1 MILVVDDKLYEEPLR
16 ERIHAAVKNLIDEK
30 QQLLGVEMMHKLEKD
45 VMLQVL
51 DAKWKEHLAAMDY
64 LRQSIGLRGYA
75 QKNPKQEYKRE
86 AFEMFQQMLEEI
98 KQDTIAFLCHVKF
111 QSPEE
116 VTPLVSTKEPE
127 PSKLQMQH
135 EQAADIL
142 HPGELE
148 TSEQSNQSERA
159 TASAPKPDQV
169 IRGDK
174 KVGRNAPC
182 PCGSG
187 KKYKHC
193 CGKLS

>member
-1 MILVVDDKLYEEPLR
+1 MR
-16 ERIHAAVKNLIDEK
+16 ERIHASVKSLLDEK
-30 QQLLGVEMMHKLEKD
+30 LQLLGSEMMHKLEKD

-51 DAKWKEHLAAMDY
+51 DSKWKEHLAAMDY

-98 KQDTIAFLCHVKF
+98 KQDTISFLCHVKF

-116 VTPLVSTKEPE
+116 VAPITPANVPE
-127 PSKLQMQH
+127 AEDLQLKH

-142 HPGELE
+142 HPEE
-148 TSEQSNQSERA
+148 AAPQRNDQPASMPKTAPVVRA
-159 TASAPKPDQV
+159 
-169 IRGDK
+169 DK
-174 KVGRNAPC
+174 KVGRNEAC

-187 KKYKHC
+187 KKFKHC
-193 CGKLS
+193 HGKLS

>member
-1 MILVVDDKLYEEPLR
+1 
-16 ERIHAAVKNLIDEK
+16 
-30 QQLLGVEMMHKLEKD
+30 MMHKLEKD

-51 DAKWKEHLAAMDY
+51 DTKWKEHLAAMDY

-98 KQDTIAFLCHVKF
+98 KQDTVSFLCHVRF

-116 VTPLVSTKEPE
+116 VTPIVHANTADTED
-127 PSKLQMQH
+127 LQLQH

-142 HPGELE
+142 HPGEAAPNA
-148 TSEQSNQSERA
+148 EQSA
-159 TASAPKPDQV
+159 GAPKPDTV
-169 IRGDK
+169 VRADK
-174 KVGRNAPC
+174 KVGRNEQC

-193 CGKLS
+193 HGKLS